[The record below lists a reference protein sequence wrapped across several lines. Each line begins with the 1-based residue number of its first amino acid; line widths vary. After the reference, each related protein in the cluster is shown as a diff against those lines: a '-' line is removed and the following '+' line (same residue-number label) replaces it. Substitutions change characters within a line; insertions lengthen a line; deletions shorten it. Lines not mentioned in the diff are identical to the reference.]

1 MTNLYDRAAEDV
13 GNIVKLEHVNVTI
26 PDQRLATLFYVSGLG
41 FTRDPYLMVEL
52 DNMWI
57 NIGRNQMHLP
67 TNAPQRF
74 RGTVGLVVPDLAQ
87 LKHRLQRVAPRLAD
101 SEFRFEERGGCIEV
115 RCPWGNRFR
124 CHAPAAAFGD
134 MEIGMPY
141 VEFDVPVGN
150 ARGIA
155 RFYQEVIGAGSGLIQ
170 RDGAPAAAI
179 AAGDGQQLY
188 FRETSGVIPAYDG
201 HHIQIYIS
209 DFSGPYR
216 RLLERQLISRETDAH
231 EWRFTDVIDL
241 DTGRVLFVVEHEVRS
256 LRHPLYGRPLV
267 NRNTAQTNRAYLRG
281 QDAFRGRY

>member
-1 MTNLYDRAAEDV
+1 MTSPYDRTAEDV

-26 PDQRLATLFYVSGLG
+26 PDQRLATLFYVKGLG

-67 TNAPQRF
+67 TGEPQRL
-74 RGTVGLVVPDLAQ
+74 RGTIGLVVPDVAELKARLERVRPALAGT
-87 LKHRLQRVAPRLAD
+87 AFSFAD
-101 SEFRFEERGGCIEV
+101 RDAFVETT
-115 RCPWGNRFR
+115 CPWGNRFR
-124 CHAPAAAFGD
+124 CHAPGAEFGD
-134 MEIGMPY
+134 MELGMPY
-141 VEFDVPVGN
+141 VAFDVPVGS
-150 ARGIA
+150 AAKIA
-155 RFYQEVIGAGSGLIQ
+155 RFYREIMGAAGEIVD

-179 AAGDGQQLY
+179 RAGDGQHFY
-188 FRETSGVIPAYDG
+188 FRETSAAIPPYDG
-201 HHIQIYIS
+201 HHMQLYIS

-216 RLLERQLISRETDAH
+216 RLIERHLITRETDAH
-231 EWRFTDVIDL
+231 EWRFIHIVDL
-241 DTGRVLFVVEHEVRS
+241 DNNEPLFAVEHEVRS